1 MELSVLFTGAGN
13 ESEVADDSSWVVLEM
28 LITALLRLSTVCSLL
43 IKQDHQKTT
52 SVSHTVTVSTDSRV
66 SVVRDKALLY
76 FWMSRQFISV
86 CLCRVMDVCA
96 AAQVGARLLTF
107 MRDKSVTSDW
117 LPLSHFS
124 PKPSIQLLR
133 NTRWYSRGV
142 SPVLKPLASADMSAV
157 KHPHWVMMA
166 ALKTLNMQPTNWFC
180 TSLRFGFSR
189 RRWSCRLEYMCSYNL
204 FCNMR
209 KLPPRLEV
217 ELVNWRGHLFKSSR
231 TVFNSKLLKDQ
242 I

>member
-1 MELSVLFTGAGN
+1 MLSGVFVSAPSITAILVMELSVLFTGAGN

-142 SPVLKPLASADMSAV
+142 SPVLKPLTSADMSAV

-180 TSLRFGFSR
+180 TSLRCLGS
-189 RRWSCRLEYMCSYNL
+189 
-204 FCNMR
+204 
-209 KLPPRLEV
+209 P
-217 ELVNWRGHLFKSSR
+217 G
-231 TVFNSKLLKDQ
+231 DAGAAG
-242 I
+242 